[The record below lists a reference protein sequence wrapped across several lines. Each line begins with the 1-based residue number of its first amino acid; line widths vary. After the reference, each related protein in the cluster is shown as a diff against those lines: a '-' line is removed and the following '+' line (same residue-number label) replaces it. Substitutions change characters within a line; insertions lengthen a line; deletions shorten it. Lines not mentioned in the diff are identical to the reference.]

1 MALEGVQYMVREM
14 VISVAVLRI
23 VPVGNQHS
31 MVAVAFVFA
40 LDFDDDDDDD
50 DDIDF

>member
-14 VISVAVLRI
+14 VIPVAMLRM

-31 MVAVAFVFA
+31 MVTVAFVSA
-40 LDFDDDDDDD
+40 SDFDDDDD